1 MYPWLCITDD
11 RKKVKPKKG
20 GDDDSVCSA
29 RTAVSENDSVTAENT
44 VWRIEIKFL
53 VINIESLIIF

>member
-20 GDDDSVCSA
+20 GDDDSICSA

-44 VWRIEIKFL
+44 V
-53 VINIESLIIF
+53 